1 MLKLCMVRFSFLIL
15 FRIFVFHLCSGIRL
29 VCNFLCQAVTFFFF
43 FGNWGYV
50 SFTEWVGSIL
60 LFTLPEKFDNIKM
73 IYSLKKLKTFLQRGF
88 MFTSTEG
95 RRHCPRVLR
104 ASSSLSVSVSNQ
116 HVYFS
121 AALVFSLFTGHSK
134 VPALVSACC
143 FSLEDSYFNLI
154 FCEH

>member
-29 VCNFLCQAVTFFFF
+29 VCNFLCQAVTFLFL
-43 FGNWGYV
+43 V
-50 SFTEWVGSIL
+50 TEVMLALQNELGVFSYL
-60 LFTLPEKFDNIKM
+60 LCQKSLINIKM

-88 MFTSTEG
+88 VFTSTEG

-104 ASSSLSVSVSNQ
+104 ASSSLSVSVFNQ